1 MTSCSEKIKA
11 SEFGTK
17 VSAASHESLAK
28 DEISQAQIKSIDQ
41 AKSSLLELD
50 PEIVE
55 NSTNQTENGSGSV
68 VITPTGVSKT
78 NSIDDIT
85 TCTTSSDIS
94 TPIELSLTA
103 KRPRA
108 ETSFSDKLDS
118 DTLEPTIKVQS
129 LDPSIGIVSK
139 SEAEI
144 RSSFIE
150 DQGPASTVVSS
161 PTPCNSIVFKCID
174 VSESGVDINNR
185 TESNSTEVIPTSEA
199 SKSTTASASPLN
211 QSQSCKD
218 ELNSGICM
226 GAKQPAL
233 LSSKQ
238 LFDELVQ
245 LAAISPTTGASGIA
259 LLNPQQLASLDNGV
273 LQQSLQNFGLLMGTG
288 LGMPSLGATGNTTPI
303 KVQSP
308 SISASQLMV
317 GSMGPSSAEDL
328 QQSTSASTTA
338 STSTATSSVA
348 SPLTSP
354 INLSSA
360 SVTHG
365 SAGQIP
371 GMVTQNQFISQLMA
385 NPLFQSQAIASQSS
399 QNLNRMVSAAFGAG
413 SPQTTPASNTFGW
426 PSGGS
431 TTPQGFCPTGTQP
444 GMANFAALLAAAN
457 SQLHSHNTFP
467 VTFPTPVNRSIS
479 NGPNPILMPMQ
490 SATPSDGSAFEG
502 AQTSTTASTASPSE
516 ASTYPSTIGQQND
529 PLLRLGS
536 GLPHNSSG
544 TPCIP
549 PFWNTNPALLA
560 SAASLIGSGDISQ
573 TMALLNVNP
582 LGLQP
587 FVQAQTPQQA
597 NTHNSN
603 SEEEGANRAQQN
615 CLSLLA
621 SLQQPSFDFSSLSTS
636 SPATLAAL
644 ASAATA
650 ATNSQ
655 LSSVAQTQPDAE
667 NHASKPVAKASGSG
681 RASHGSGSRALNAS
695 SSVTAAAAALDHLDV
710 DWDSVGL
717 REAELAAMEICKTAS
732 TLFDTTDGTTP
743 VPSSPAAVGEA
754 VLTAAQLTI
763 SARAMLKFVKGLTPT
778 QLGINWHACTQRF
791 CVTYTTRD
799 EQNPRSWTLGAYSNG
814 KLHYKYFGPRS
825 WTVMGLKEALRK
837 AFKARTSLLLGQGI
851 IEEPEDTGLSKEELT
866 YHARQLL
873 QQLRDSL
880 GVKKGNVHKG
890 LYISW
895 HPKTRRFVVALKSCE
910 SGKTIYKY
918 FSPKERSIKGIKTAL
933 LDAHQMVVAACQ

>member
-1 MTSCSEKIKA
+1 MSCLEEVRASDPGTKA
-11 SEFGTK
+11 SITTHGNPTK
-17 VSAASHESLAK
+17 N
-28 DEISQAQIKSIDQ
+28 EISQTQVISIDQ
-41 AKSSLLELD
+41 AKSSILELD
-50 PEIVE
+50 PEIVG
-55 NSTNQTENGSGSV
+55 NSANQTENGSGSV

-78 NSIDDIT
+78 SSIDDIT

-94 TPIELSLTA
+94 TPMELSLTA
-103 KRPRA
+103 KRPRT
-108 ETSFSDKLDS
+108 EISFSDKLDS
-118 DTLEPTIKVQS
+118 DTLEPTVKAQN
-129 LDPSIGIVSK
+129 LDLSIEIASK
-139 SEAEI
+139 NETQMQ
-144 RSSFIE
+144 SSFI
-150 DQGPASTVVSS
+150 QGPDMTNTNTSS
-161 PTPCNSIVFKCID
+161 PVPNNSIVFKCID
-174 VSESGVDINNR
+174 ASGNGVDINNR

-211 QSQSCKD
+211 QNQGCKD
-218 ELNSGICM
+218 ELSSGVCM

-245 LAAISPTTGASGIA
+245 LAAVSPTTGTGNIA
-259 LLNPQQLASLDNGV
+259 LMNPQQLASLDNGV
-273 LQQSLQNFGLLMGTG
+273 LQQSLQNFGLLMGAG
-288 LGMPSLGATGNTTPI
+288 LGVPSLGATGNTTPI

-308 SISASQLMV
+308 SVTKSQLIGGAVGSASMGDFHQQTSV
-317 GSMGPSSAEDL
+317 GTAA
-328 QQSTSASTTA
+328 SASTVP
-338 STSTATSSVA
+338 SSVA

-354 INLSSA
+354 INLSSG
-360 SVTHG
+360 STGHG
-365 SAGQIP
+365 TTSPIS
-371 GMVTQNQFISQLMA
+371 GMVSQNQNLAQNQFISQLMA
-385 NPLFQSQAIASQSS
+385 NPLFQTQAIASQSS
-399 QNLNRMVSAAFGAG
+399 QNLNRMVSAAFGVG
-413 SPQTTPASNTFGW
+413 SPQNTSTSTPFGW
-426 PSGGS
+426 PSTG
-431 TTPQGFCPTGTQP
+431 TTATQGFCPTGTQS
-444 GMANFAALLAAAN
+444 GIANFATLLAAAN
-457 SQLHSHNTFP
+457 SQLHAHTPFP
-467 VTFPTPVNRSIS
+467 LVFPTPVNRSIGS
-479 NGPNPILMPMQ
+479 GSNPILMPMQ
-490 SATPSDGSAFEG
+490 SAAPSDGSAFEG
-502 AQTSTTASTASPSE
+502 AQTSTTASTAPSE
-516 ASTYPSTIGQQND
+516 TGAYPSTIGQQND
-529 PLLRLGS
+529 PLLRLS
-536 GLPHNSSG
+536 TGLPHNSSG
-544 TPCIP
+544 APCIP
-549 PFWNTNPALLA
+549 PFWHNPALLA
-560 SAASLIGSGDISQ
+560 SAASLIGSGDLSQ
-573 TMALLNVNP
+573 TMALLNAGP
-582 LGLQP
+582 LNLQT
-587 FVQAQTPQQA
+587 FVQAQAAEPSNAQ
-597 NTHNSN
+597 NSN
-603 SEEEGANRAQQN
+603 SEEESVTRTQQN
-615 CLSLLA
+615 CIPLLT

-636 SPATLAAL
+636 SPAALAAL
-644 ASAATA
+644 ASAATNA
-650 ATNSQ
+650 Q
-655 LSSVAQTQPDAE
+655 LSSNAQTQE
-667 NHASKPVAKASGSG
+667 TETTASKSVTKVSNNA
-681 RASHGSGSRALNAS
+681 RISHGSGSRALNAS

-717 REAELAAMEICKTAS
+717 REAELAAMEICKTAN

>member
-1 MTSCSEKIKA
+1 MSCLEEIKA
-11 SEFGTK
+11 SDPGTK
-17 VSAASHESLAK
+17 ASVTTNESPAK
-28 DEISQAQIKSIDQ
+28 NEISQTQVISIDQ

-50 PEIVE
+50 PEIVGS
-55 NSTNQTENGSGSV
+55 STNQTENGSGSV
-68 VITPTGVSKT
+68 VVTPTGVSKT
-78 NSIDDIT
+78 SSIDDIT

-94 TPIELSLTA
+94 TPMELSLT

-108 ETSFSDKLDS
+108 EISFSDRLDPGA
-118 DTLEPTIKVQS
+118 LEPTIKAQS
-129 LDPSIGIVSK
+129 LDSSIGIVHK
-139 SEAEI
+139 SETQI
-144 RSSFIE
+144 QSLFTQDPDLTSTDSSQAI
-150 DQGPASTVVSS
+150 
-161 PTPCNSIVFKCID
+161 NNNIVFKRID
-174 VSESGVDINNR
+174 ASENRVDINNR
-185 TESNSTEVIPTSEA
+185 TESNSTEVIPASEA

-211 QSQSCKD
+211 QNQSCKSD
-218 ELNSGICM
+218 LNPGACM

-233 LSSKQ
+233 ISSKQ

-245 LAAISPTTGASGIA
+245 LAAVSPTTGPGNVA
-259 LLNPQQLASLDNGV
+259 LMSPQQLSSLDNGV
-273 LQQSLQNFGLLMGTG
+273 LQSLQNFGLLMGTG
-288 LGMPSLGATGNTTPI
+288 LGVPSLGTAGNTTPI
-303 KVQSP
+303 KLQSP
-308 SISASQLMV
+308 SVSKSQLGAVGSAS
-317 GSMGPSSAEDL
+317 MGDFQ
-328 QQSTSASTTA
+328 QQSTSTSTT
-338 STSTATSSVA
+338 TSSSTVPSSTA
-348 SPLTSP
+348 SPLTSQ
-354 INLSSA
+354 INISSG
-360 SVTHG
+360 HG
-365 SAGQIP
+365 NTSPVP
-371 GMVTQNQFISQLMA
+371 GIVSQNQNLAQNQFISQLMA
-385 NPLFQSQAIASQSS
+385 NPLFQTQAIASQSS
-399 QNLNRMVSAAFGAG
+399 QNLNRMVSAAFGVG
-413 SPQTTPASNTFGW
+413 SPQTNSTSTPFGW
-426 PSGGS
+426 PHTGS
-431 TTPQGFCPTGTQP
+431 PTTQGFCPANTQP
-444 GMANFAALLAAAN
+444 GIANFATLLAAAN
-457 SQLHSHNTFP
+457 SQLHNHTAFP
-467 VTFPTPVNRSIS
+467 LAFPTPVNRNIGSGS
-479 NGPNPILMPMQ
+479 NSILMPMQ
-490 SATPSDGSAFEG
+490 SAAPSDGSTFEG
-502 AQTSTTASTASPSE
+502 AQTSATSTAPSE
-516 ASTYPSTIGQQND
+516 SGAYSSTIGQQSD
-529 PLLRLGS
+529 HLLRLGAS
-536 GLPHNSSG
+536 LSHNSPSA
-544 TPCIP
+544 PCVP
-549 PFWNTNPALLA
+549 PFWHNPALLA
-560 SAASLIGSGDISQ
+560 SAASLIGSGDLSQ
-573 TMALLNVNP
+573 TMALLNAGSLN
-582 LGLQP
+582 LQS
-587 FVQAQTPQQA
+587 FVQAQAPHQP
-597 NTHNSN
+597 NTQNSS
-603 SEEEGANRAQQN
+603 SEEESVTRTQQH
-615 CLSLLA
+615 CLSLLT
-621 SLQQPSFDFSSLSTS
+621 SLQQPNFDFSSLSTS

-644 ASAATA
+644 ASAATNA
-650 ATNSQ
+650 Q
-655 LSSVAQTQPDAE
+655 LSSGSQSQQEIDGST
-667 NHASKPVAKASGSG
+667 SKSVTKATNNG

-717 REAELAAMEICKTAS
+717 REAELAAMEICKTAN
-732 TLFDTTDGTTP
+732 TLFETTDGTTP

>member
-1 MTSCSEKIKA
+1 MTSCSERIRT
-11 SEFGTK
+11 SESGTK
-17 VSAASHESLAK
+17 VSADNHEPLAK
-28 DEISQAQIKSIDQ
+28 DEVSQAQIKSIDQ

-55 NSTNQTENGSGSV
+55 NSTNQTENGLGNV

-78 NSIDDIT
+78 SSIDDIT

-94 TPIELSLTA
+94 TPIELSMTA
-103 KRPRA
+103 KRPRT

-129 LDPSIGIVSK
+129 LDPSIGIVPK

-144 RSSFIE
+144 RSSFIQ
-150 DQGPASTVVSS
+150 DHGSASTVVSS
-161 PTPCNSIVFKCID
+161 PTPSNSIVFKCID
-174 VSESGVDINNR
+174 ASENGVDINNR

-199 SKSTTASASPLN
+199 SKSTIASTSPLN
-211 QSQSCKD
+211 QNQGCKD
-218 ELNSGICM
+218 ELNSGACM

-245 LAAISPTTGASGIA
+245 LAAVSPTTGAGGIA
-259 LLNPQQLASLDNGV
+259 LFNP
-273 LQQSLQNFGLLMGTG
+273 QQSLQNFGLLMGTG
-288 LGMPSLGATGNTTPI
+288 LGMPSLGATGSTTPI

-308 SISASQLMV
+308 SVSASHLMV
-317 GSMGPSSAEDL
+317 GSIGPTSAEDL
-328 QQSTSASTTA
+328 QQSTSTSTTA
-338 STSTATSSVA
+338 SVSTATSSAA

-354 INLSSA
+354 INISSA
-360 SVTHG
+360 SATHG
-365 SAGQIP
+365 STGQIS

-399 QNLNRMVSAAFGAG
+399 QNLNRMVSAAFGTG
-413 SPQTTPASNTFGW
+413 SPQVTSASNAFGW
-426 PSGGS
+426 PSGAS

-444 GMANFAALLAAAN
+444 GMANFAALLAVAN
-457 SQLHSHNTFP
+457 SQLQSQNTFP

-479 NGPNPILMPMQ
+479 NGSNQILMPMQ
-490 SATPSDGSAFEG
+490 STTPSDGSAFEG
-502 AQTSTTASTASPSE
+502 AQASTTASTASSSD

-529 PLLRLGS
+529 PLLRLGA
-536 GLPHNSSG
+536 GVPHNSSG

-549 PFWNTNPALLA
+549 PFWHTNPALLA
-560 SAASLIGSGDISQ
+560 SAASLMGSGDISQ

-582 LGLQP
+582 LCLQP
-587 FVQAQTPQQA
+587 FVQAQTPQQP
-597 NTHNSN
+597 NTHNSS
-603 SEEEGANRAQQN
+603 SEEEGTNRAQQN

-644 ASAATA
+644 ASAATSV
-650 ATNSQ
+650 TNAQ
-655 LSSVAQTQPDAE
+655 LSSAVQTQPDAE
-667 NHASKPVAKASGSG
+667 NPASKPVVKASGNG